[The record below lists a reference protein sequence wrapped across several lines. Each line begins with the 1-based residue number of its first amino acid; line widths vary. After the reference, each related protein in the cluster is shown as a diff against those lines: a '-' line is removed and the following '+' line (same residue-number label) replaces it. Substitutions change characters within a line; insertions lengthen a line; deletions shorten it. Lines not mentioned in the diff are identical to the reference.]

1 MQNKE
6 KKHDKQSN
14 AVRFLQLRET
24 LGITFSV
31 QTMAVTEDS
40 ICCEEYSPDVFSL
53 SKDLSLK
60 VKCISEAK
68 FLGLQI
74 TSVFVV
80 GTEKQLD
87 IVEKAVERE
96 INFKIERPVDK
107 ILEFTAK

>member
-1 MQNKE
+1 MTNKVMPLDSYSYV
-6 KKHDKQSN
+6 KHIVSP
-14 AVRFLQLRET
+14 
-24 LGITFSV
+24 FSV
-31 QTMAVTEDS
+31 QVMAVTEDS

-68 FLGLQI
+68 FLGVQI
-74 TSVFVV
+74 IKIFVV

>member
-1 MQNKE
+1 MTNKVMPLDSYSYV
-6 KKHDKQSN
+6 KHLVSP
-14 AVRFLQLRET
+14 
-24 LGITFSV
+24 FSV
-31 QTMAVTEDS
+31 QTMAITEDS

-68 FLGLQI
+68 FLKLQI
-74 TSVFVV
+74 VKVFAV
-80 GTEKQLD
+80 GTKKRID

-96 INFKIERPVDK
+96 TNFKIERPFGE

>member
-1 MQNKE
+1 MTNKVMPLDSYSYV
-6 KKHDKQSN
+6 KHIVSP
-14 AVRFLQLRET
+14 
-24 LGITFSV
+24 FSV
-31 QTMAVTEDS
+31 QVMAVTVTEDS
-40 ICCEEYSPDVFSL
+40 ICCEKYSPDVFSL

-80 GTEKQLD
+80 GTKKQLD
-87 IVEKAVERE
+87 IVEKAIERE
-96 INFKIERPVDK
+96 VNFKIERPVDE

>member
-1 MQNKE
+1 MTNKVMPLDSYSYV
-6 KKHDKQSN
+6 KHLVSP
-14 AVRFLQLRET
+14 
-24 LGITFSV
+24 FSV

-40 ICCEEYSPDVFSL
+40 IYCEEYSPDVFSL

-80 GTEKQLD
+80 GTKKQLD